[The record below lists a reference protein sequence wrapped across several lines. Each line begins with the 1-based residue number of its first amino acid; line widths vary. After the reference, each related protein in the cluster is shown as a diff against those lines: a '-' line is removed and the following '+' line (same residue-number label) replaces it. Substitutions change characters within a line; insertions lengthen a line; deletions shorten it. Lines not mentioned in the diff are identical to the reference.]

1 MQAQK
6 KLLIIEDDPIIANI
20 YRSRFEKEG
29 YLVEVAADGQAGF
42 YRIHELHPDV
52 VLLDLMLPHINGVDI
67 LKKIRAQK
75 QFEKLPVI
83 VFTNAYFREMIQ
95 DATAAGATKVFHK
108 ATLTPRQLVEAI
120 EEALYPGGVV
130 AGPASK
136 PPEAGAAA
144 PAAQTTA
151 GTPVPAVVPA
161 ATPAPAP
168 APTEGSS
175 VAQDLAFKTE
185 LRRTFFASA
194 GERLATMRKL
204 LHDFT
209 KSADE
214 PSRVASLSE
223 LYRKVHALT
232 GSAALID
239 AGTISQMSCCVE
251 ALLKELCEKPKSITP
266 SSTRTIAHAVDFL
279 GTLLERGSTAP
290 PEEGPP
296 PSILVVDDEIIS
308 RKAVIFALQKANLK
322 AVAVEDPT
330 VAFALL
336 STNLFDLVILDV
348 DMPNL
353 NGFEFC
359 KKLRALPEYK
369 DTPVIFV
376 TNASDFES
384 RAASTMSGG
393 NDLIAKP
400 FVFTEL
406 SVKALMY
413 VTKARLKAPKA

>member
-29 YLVEVAADGQAGF
+29 YLVEVAADGQSGF

-67 LKKIRAQK
+67 LKKVRVQK
-75 QFEKLPVI
+75 KFEKLPII

-120 EEALYPGGVV
+120 EEALYPGGVGV
-130 AGPASK
+130 APAS
-136 PPEAGAAA
+136 PAPEGAAA
-144 PAAQTTA
+144 PPPAAAT
-151 GTPVPAVVPA
+151 PA

-168 APTEGSS
+168 TPAAAEGST

-194 GERLATMRKL
+194 GERLATLRKL

-214 PSRVASLSE
+214 SGRLASLSE
-223 LYRKVHALT
+223 LYRKVHSLT

-239 AGTISQMSCCVE
+239 VPTISQMSCCVE

-279 GTLLERGSTAP
+279 GTLLERGGAAA

-308 RKAVIFALQKANLK
+308 RKAVIFALQKASLK
-322 AVAVEDPT
+322 AVAVEDT
-330 VAFALL
+330 NVGFALL
-336 STNLFDLVILDV
+336 STNQFDLVILDV
-348 DMPNL
+348 DMPNM
-353 NGFEFC
+353 NGFELC
-359 KKLRALPEYK
+359 KKLRALPDYK

-376 TNASDFES
+376 THAGDFES
-384 RAASTMSGG
+384 RAASTISGG

-413 VTKARLKAPKA
+413 VIKARLKAPKA